1 MNEGNA
7 SGRVQCW
14 MCYYGG
20 GVWVQEPMVEDDY
33 MCSPV
38 DEAVAALRGGNAA
51 LVAAADVLA
60 VRAALG
66 VGQAVAV

>member
-1 MNEGNA
+1 MTGNA

-14 MCYYGG
+14 LCSMTA
-20 GVWVQEPMVEDDY
+20 GVWTQTPLVEDDY

-66 VGQAVAV
+66 VGQAVTA